1 MTAYTTDLTEEG
13 RAFFQQRV
21 ALFAKVMIGVQVL
34 GFAGLLALSSWAPP
48 TWSVTSEELLQ
59 PWFALFQVQ
68 TGLAVA
74 AWLLCRRGVRSVR
87 FVSWVEATLLL
98 GTAALSATMGRL
110 ILPGL
115 TPKYLGSVVSPDDAA
130 YGRFVGMVQGS
141 NSLEFVIGL
150 SLWVFVRAALVPS
163 RPLRTLVLTA
173 LVAVPSVMV
182 TVVKTLPF
190 EPEPS
195 LRSVTPDDV
204 VATNVINIVIWWTF
218 ITGVCTIVSAV
229 IFGLR
234 REVREARRLG
244 QYTLEAKLGEG
255 GMGAVYR
262 ASHAMMRRPTAIKLV
277 RTDQAV
283 ETSLARFEREVQ
295 LTARL
300 THPNTVTIFDYG
312 RTRDGIFYYA
322 MELLDG
328 ATLKDIVSVD
338 GPQPPG
344 RVVKVLAEL
353 AGALEEA
360 HGIEL
365 IHRDI
370 KPSNVIL
377 CTQGGKPD
385 VAKLLDFGL
394 VKQLGDEGEIE
405 LTGEGVLA
413 GTPQYM
419 CPESLTSPDAVDARG
434 DLYAIG
440 AVGYFLLTGQHVFG
454 GATIVEVCGHHLHSE
469 PVAPSKRLDSPV
481 PEDLEDLLL
490 SCLEKDPAQRPQSA
504 AELCQR
510 LQACQS
516 MGEWT
521 ETEARRWWN
530 RHGESLRSVSDADD
544 GRAETKALA
553 VDLARYVPQQRTQ

>member
-1 MTAYTTDLTEEG
+1 MPPHPTDLTEEG
-13 RAFFQQRV
+13 RAFFQQRM
-21 ALFAKVMIGVQVL
+21 ALFAKVMIGAQLL
-34 GFAGLLALSSWAPP
+34 GFVGLVAQTPWEQLW
-48 TWSVTSEELLQ
+48 Q
-59 PWFALFQVQ
+59 PWFGFYQVQ
-68 TGLAVA
+68 TGLAVG
-74 AWLLCRRGVRSVR
+74 AWLLCRGGVRSVR
-87 FVSWVEATLLL
+87 FVSWVEAAMLL
-98 GTAALSATMGRL
+98 GTAAVAATVSRL
-110 ILPGL
+110 LLPDFL
-115 TPKYLGSVVSPDDAA
+115 PQYLGGALGPDDAA
-130 YGRFVGMVQGS
+130 YGRFVGAIQGS
-141 NSLEFVIGL
+141 VSITFVVGL
-150 SLWVFVRAALVPS
+150 SLWVFVRAALLPS

-173 LVAVPSVMV
+173 LVAVPLA
-182 TVVKTLPF
+182 VVNALPSF
-190 EPEPS
+190 PLEPEPS
-195 LRSVTPDDV
+195 LRSLTPEDMVVQNVLDV
-204 VATNVINIVIWWTF
+204 LVWWVF
-218 ITGVCTIVSAV
+218 ITGVCTVVSKV

-234 REVREARRLG
+234 QQVREARRLG
-244 QYTLEAKLGEG
+244 QYMLEAKLGEG

-277 RTDQAV
+277 RPDQAG
-283 ETSLARFEREVQ
+283 ETNLARFEREVQ

-312 RTRDGIFYYA
+312 RTPDGVFYYA

-328 ATLKDIVSVD
+328 ATLEEIVRAD

-394 VKQLGDEGEIE
+394 VKELGAQGGIE
-405 LTGEGVLA
+405 LTRDSALT

-434 DLYAIG
+434 DLYALG
-440 AVGYFLLTGQHVFG
+440 AVGYFLLTGQHVFEG
-454 GATIVEVCGHHLHSE
+454 TTLVEVCGHHLHSE
-469 PVAPSKRLDSPV
+469 PVAPSERLGEPV
-481 PEDLEDLLL
+481 PDDLEDLLL
-490 SCLEKDPAQRPQSA
+490 ACLEKDPAERPQSA
-504 AELCQR
+504 AELARR
-510 LQACQS
+510 LAACKS

-521 ETEARRWWN
+521 EAEARRWWQ
-530 RHGESLRSVSDADD
+530 RHGPSLRSASEAAA
-544 GRAETKALA
+544 GSSETVAIA
-553 VDLARYVPQQRTQ
+553 VDLARQGIPPTRSA